1 MSGVAR
7 EAMEDVAPAPG
18 VGEFG
23 VASCGVL
30 LASVVGVIFG
40 PTGLV
45 ISSFSLFIE
54 PIAADLDWDRG
65 QSALPVT
72 LLGLAVAL
80 SSPLKGWLVD
90 RWGARALVLP
100 LTAALALCLASLALA
115 RSGWQLYL
123 LFALLGLLTPGNIPY
138 ARILGGWFER
148 RRGAAYGILGLGF
161 GVGGPLALYL
171 GSACIDAFGWR
182 ATFLVYGLL
191 EGLLALPL
199 LYALFRE
206 RPGDLPQA
214 RRPPADAL
222 PGATPGQAWRSADF
236 WLIVGNLILGVFAV
250 TGVMVHG
257 VPLLQER
264 GLSREVATDVL
275 AALWVGMIVSQPALG
290 YLLDRY
296 DTPRIALPFALL
308 AALGLL
314 LLLLGGPPALLWG
327 AVFLIGLGA
336 GGETGTTQYFV
347 SRYFGLRHFSVIYG
361 SIQPFT
367 FAIAISLGSW
377 LLGYFYD
384 RAGSYAGRRWSCSA
398 RSAWR
403 QGCWSCS
410 GAIATPSTGRHAAMG
425 ETERSRAE
433 VGVWLLAGLAFVVGT
448 VELVVAGVL
457 DELAASFAVSQGRAG
472 LLMSLYALVYALLGP
487 LLVYLSA
494 GIERRRLL
502 AGALLAFIGANLASA
517 AAPSFALLL
526 ASRLLVAASASVI
539 VVVAITLAVA
549 IVAPERR
556 GRAIGLVFAG
566 IVASLVLGVPL
577 GTLIGE
583 FWGWRSLFLL
593 LAGVALLGLPLLL
606 RLLPAIPGAP
616 GIAPAEQLR
625 ALARGRVPFAHLA
638 SLLQMTG
645 QFTVYTYIVPFLVGS
660 MALDK
665 PTISLVLLV
674 YGGGGILGALLG
686 GRAADRWPGPATFV
700 AFLLLH
706 ALALVLLPFATGGL
720 PLLLGAVV
728 FWCVFNMAPGPAIQK
743 YLVELSPD
751 TAAIQISLNTSAIQ
765 LGVALGAFIGA
776 ILVDQVAV
784 RALPWWG
791 AALILGAAACGW
803 LSAQRPAA
811 GTADCRER
819 LD

>member
-7 EAMEDVAPAPG
+7 EAMEDVAPAAPG

-222 PGATPGQAWRSADF
+222 PGATPGQARRSADF

-384 RAGSYAGRRWSCSA
+384 RAGSYAGSTLVLL
-398 RSAWR
+398 
-403 QGCWSCS
+403 
-410 GAIATPSTGRHAAMG
+410 GAF
-425 ETERSRAE
+425 
-433 VGVWLLAGLAFVVGT
+433 GVA
-448 VELVVAGVL
+448 
-457 DELAASFAVSQGRAG
+457 AG
-472 LLMSLYALVYALLGP
+472 LLVMLGRYRYAIDGEAR
-487 LLVYLSA
+487 SH
-494 GIERRRLL
+494 
-502 AGALLAFIGANLASA
+502 
-517 AAPSFALLL
+517 
-526 ASRLLVAASASVI
+526 
-539 VVVAITLAVA
+539 
-549 IVAPERR
+549 
-556 GRAIGLVFAG
+556 GR
-566 IVASLVLGVPL
+566 
-577 GTLIGE
+577 
-583 FWGWRSLFLL
+583 
-593 LAGVALLGLPLLL
+593 
-606 RLLPAIPGAP
+606 
-616 GIAPAEQLR
+616 
-625 ALARGRVPFAHLA
+625 
-638 SLLQMTG
+638 
-645 QFTVYTYIVPFLVGS
+645 
-660 MALDK
+660 D
-665 PTISLVLLV
+665 
-674 YGGGGILGALLG
+674 
-686 GRAADRWPGPATFV
+686 
-700 AFLLLH
+700 
-706 ALALVLLPFATGGL
+706 
-720 PLLLGAVV
+720 
-728 FWCVFNMAPGPAIQK
+728 
-743 YLVELSPD
+743 
-751 TAAIQISLNTSAIQ
+751 
-765 LGVALGAFIGA
+765 
-776 ILVDQVAV
+776 
-784 RALPWWG
+784 
-791 AALILGAAACGW
+791 
-803 LSAQRPAA
+803 
-811 GTADCRER
+811 
-819 LD
+819 